1 MHVPVVERLLF
12 VLMSSFTEDQTE
24 GKKTQ
29 RGKGAQE
36 KKKGIN
42 LGFS

>member
-36 KKKGIN
+36 KKGALIS
-42 LGFS
+42 GFV